1 MRPPLRGFVG
11 SCSFAFLGFETVFA
25 DMDQLSGWRVAD
37 KLEKRSLLIA
47 VNCVAALSIFFF
59 GYDQ

>member
-1 MRPPLRGFVG
+1 MIDSDIGKPI
-11 SCSFAFLGFETVFA
+11 
-25 DMDQLSGWRVAD
+25 MDQLSGWRVAD

-47 VNCVAALSIFFF
+47 INSVAALSIFFF